1 MTSYGQFCP
10 VAKAT
15 EIVGDKWTMLI
26 LRELLMGTTRFNDF
40 QHSMSRISPTVLNKR
55 LKMLEAKGV
64 IIRRRQSG
72 LRGHEYR
79 LTAMGK
85 ELEPV
90 VENLAIWGMRWA
102 RGQMSDDELD
112 VELLMWDIRR
122 RIDADNLP
130 DGETVLCFTFTDL
143 EHYKTWW
150 LVFSEDDVD
159 LCTEDTG
166 KDVDLYVSSEL
177 RTMIEVWEGDR
188 SLKSALDEERITAIG
203 SQHLI
208 RNMKDW
214 FSLCSVAD
222 IRPAVPR

>member
-166 KDVDLYVSSEL
+166 KDVDLYVSSEQHPQATQVFVL
-177 RTMIEVWEGDR
+177 RFSINRFT
-188 SLKSALDEERITAIG
+188 ALG
-203 SQHLI
+203 F
-208 RNMKDW
+208 W
-214 FSLCSVAD
+214 FA
-222 IRPAVPR
+222 